1 MIPLK
6 RIVSLHYE
14 TTIEVHD
21 MTLSKLFK
29 TYIIG
34 TDYSS
39 VELSWIVLAANLLM
53 RNQDAFAP
61 LR

>member
-1 MIPLK
+1 
-6 RIVSLHYE
+6 
-14 TTIEVHD
+14 